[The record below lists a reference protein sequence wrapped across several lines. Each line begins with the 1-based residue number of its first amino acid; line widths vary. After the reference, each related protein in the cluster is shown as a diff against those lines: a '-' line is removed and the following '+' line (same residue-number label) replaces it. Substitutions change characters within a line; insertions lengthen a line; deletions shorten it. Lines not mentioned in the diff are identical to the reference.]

1 MFESLLN
8 LVKEHAGDAIV
19 KNPAIPN
26 EKNDAAITTAAG
38 GIMDQL
44 KNLAAQGGMEKITD
58 LFKGGDVA
66 GNPVVGN
73 ISKNVAGDLMSKFGI
88 NQEQAA
94 GIVKN
99 LIPGVMSNLVKK
111 TNDPNDKSFDLQGII
126 GSLAGGKLGGVGDM
140 MNKVKGMFGK

>member
-8 LVKEHAGDAIV
+8 LVKEHAGEAIV

-44 KNLAAQGGMEKITD
+44 KNLASHGGMEKITD

-66 GNPVVGN
+66 SNPVVGN
-73 ISKNVAGDLMSKFGI
+73 ISKNVVGDLMNKFGI

-99 LIPGVMSNLVKK
+99 LIV
-111 TNDPNDKSFDLQGII
+111 GIVCF
-126 GSLAGGKLGGVGDM
+126 LY
-140 MNKVKGMFGK
+140 